1 MRAGADSSL
10 IPSLKEFKK
19 RELPGKTQRKKHY
32 ESRCLRVKLI
42 KVFNLYCMWL
52 LISFLTA
59 LQLYDRRKKV
69 LKKDREHEKWSQID
83 HNYMTE
89 ESDAECCNATQTPMA
104 I

>member
-1 MRAGADSSL
+1 
-10 IPSLKEFKK
+10 
-19 RELPGKTQRKKHY
+19 
-32 ESRCLRVKLI
+32 
-42 KVFNLYCMWL
+42 MWL

-69 LKKDREHEKWSQID
+69 LKKDRENEKWSQID

-89 ESDAECCNATQTPMA
+89 ESDAESVVMQHKLPWRSEG